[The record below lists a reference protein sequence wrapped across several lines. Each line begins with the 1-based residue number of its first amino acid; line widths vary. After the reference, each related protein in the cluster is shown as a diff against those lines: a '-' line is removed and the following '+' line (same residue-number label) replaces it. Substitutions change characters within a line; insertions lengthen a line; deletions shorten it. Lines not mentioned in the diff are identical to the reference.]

1 MSKELKAFRKI
12 CNNLNNY
19 EFTDEYRENRN
30 LIETALENYEK
41 LTSKPVILYGRT
53 HGHTQALIDTICK
66 NYKEV
71 KITNLEDEK
80 KLKALEI
87 IKEFIRIGFIT
98 ISFKEKQNFGEDE
111 TAYYVFVNGNQYR
124 CKTKEEYDLLKEVL
138 K

>member
-1 MSKELKAFRKI
+1 MSKELEALDKLEKDFHWVFENVANVEFYIHKEHTFERIDKI
-12 CNNLNNY
+12 
-19 EFTDEYRENRN
+19 R
-30 LIETALENYEK
+30 TALRVEDICFRE
-41 LTSKPVILYGRT
+41 RT
-53 HGHTQALIDTICK
+53 DFR
-66 NYKEV
+66 NRV
-71 KITNLEDEK
+71 DK